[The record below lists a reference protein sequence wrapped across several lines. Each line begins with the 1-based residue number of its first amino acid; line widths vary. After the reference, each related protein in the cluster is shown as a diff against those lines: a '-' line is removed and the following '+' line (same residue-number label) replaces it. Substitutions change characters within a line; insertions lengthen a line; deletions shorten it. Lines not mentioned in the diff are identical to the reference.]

1 MTGSP
6 QTRADYSSGSYQDRL
21 NPMTRLLLILL
32 SLPVL
37 TPCYAQPQKSTKT
50 EVSAPS
56 STKNVRRKSRRRKSR
71 SHSTYK
77 AWEFSVQELELT
89 YTSED
94 DENETYISLEAY
106 KGLSK
111 RFQLGFGIGATL
123 SDTDISTFFIGTRY
137 NFYVDRALDKNSAY
151 IGAEYIQTSSDSAD
165 QSDLKVELGY
175 RFRIIRNLS
184 YIPTISHQTNLST
197 DPERDIEDI
206 KADFEQAL
214 AVLS

>member
-123 SDTDISTFFIGTRY
+123 SDTDISTFFIGT
-137 NFYVDRALDKNSAY
+137 ALWSA
-151 IGAEYIQTSSDSAD
+151 
-165 QSDLKVELGY
+165 
-175 RFRIIRNLS
+175 
-184 YIPTISHQTNLST
+184 
-197 DPERDIEDI
+197 
-206 KADFEQAL
+206 AL
-214 AVLS
+214 WSAVL